1 MLRGTVRL
9 RLTLLYG
16 GLFLAS
22 GVILVAL
29 TYFLVADRPVRV
41 QHFGSSRPVGG
52 RMPTPPSLTG
62 LANRQHDADLH
73 QLLTQSATALGI
85 MTVVSLGLG
94 WLLAGRVLR
103 PVRTI
108 TAAARRISAGNLHE
122 RLALSGPPDEF
133 SRLGDTFDGL
143 LTRLEDSFTSQSR
156 FVANAAH
163 ELRTPLTLQRA
174 HLEAALTDPDP
185 SAASWRTACERAL
198 AAGIQQERIIDALL
212 TLARSEGGLA
222 RREAFDLAEVA
233 GEALA
238 AAADGP
244 RLRGALDAA
253 PVIGDPHLVKRLVAN
268 LVDNAVRHNVPGGQ
282 VDVRTGMPGG
292 RPTLSVANTG
302 PDVPTAEVARLLRPF
317 QRLAADRTAD
327 GLGLGL
333 SIVVAVATAH
343 GARLTV
349 EPRAGGGLEVTV
361 SFPAPSAVSG

>member
-1 MLRGTVRL
+1 MLRRTVRL
-9 RLTLLYG
+9 RLTLLHG
-16 GLFLAS
+16 ALFLTS
-22 GVILVAL
+22 GLILVAL
-29 TYFLVADRPVRV
+29 TYFLVARRPVVV
-41 QHFGSSRPVGG
+41 QRLTATLTAGG
-52 RMPTPPSLTG
+52 RTPAMPSLAD
-62 LANRQHDADLH
+62 LANQQHTADLH
-73 QLLTQSATALGI
+73 HLLTQSAIALGI

-108 TAAARRISAGNLHE
+108 TATARRISAGNLHE

-133 SRLGDTFDGL
+133 TRLGDTFDEL
-143 LTRLEDSFTSQSR
+143 LTRLERSFTAQRR

-198 AAGIQQERIIDALL
+198 AAGTQQERILDALL

-222 RREAFDLAEVA
+222 RREPFDLAEVA
-233 GEALA
+233 GDVLA
-238 AAADGP
+238 TAGDGP
-244 RLRGALDAA
+244 RFSRALDVA

-268 LVDNAVRHNVPGGQ
+268 LVDNAVRHNVPDGQ
-282 VDVRTGMPGG
+282 VDVRTGMPGE

-302 PDVPTAEVARLLRPF
+302 PDVPTADVARLLQPF
-317 QRLAADRTAD
+317 QRLAADRTGD

-333 SIVVAVATAH
+333 SIVDAVATAH

-361 SFPAPSAVSG
+361 SFPPPGA